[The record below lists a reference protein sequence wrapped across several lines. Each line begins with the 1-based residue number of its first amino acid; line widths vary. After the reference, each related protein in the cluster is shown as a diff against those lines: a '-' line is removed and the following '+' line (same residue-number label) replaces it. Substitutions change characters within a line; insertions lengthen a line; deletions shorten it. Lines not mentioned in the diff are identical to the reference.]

1 MNFDKHLAT
10 YLYEHQFISLP
21 GIGEFRLDN
30 PIRFGNEEE
39 KKNFFPSEGIH
50 FTYNRK
56 ATTQP
61 EFVQYIRSF
70 IAKPVSLI
78 ESDVEDYA
86 LQIVDWLNIG
96 KPYTIEGIGTLT
108 KLQTGQIEFS
118 LGVSKIENISSIIAS
133 IAHKESSFEGL
144 VVETNQ
150 KSNINIKRLALIL
163 ATVLIIGL
171 VIWGVSFYVNQ
182 SKQNVVEEQKDTLI
196 TTPVNA
202 TEIIAKPNVDTGAK
216 PTTLITDTVRYKMYF
231 LASKY
236 KEKTDKLFAYWSK
249 LEKVNRDELLVNDT
263 MRYRLF
269 IYKKAVPKD
278 TAIVKKKLAVYFKH
292 AITIELAQ

>member
-10 YLYEHQFISLP
+10 YLYEHQFVSLP
-21 GIGEFRLDN
+21 HIGEFRLDK
-30 PIRFGNEEE
+30 PISFLNEEE
-39 KKNFFPSEGIH
+39 KRNFFPAEGIH
-50 FTYNRK
+50 FSYNRK
-56 ATTQP
+56 AVVQA

-118 LGVSKIENISSIIAS
+118 VGVSKIENISSIIAS

-144 VVETNQ
+144 VVESAKKN
-150 KSNINIKRLALIL
+150 NINFKRLGLIL
-163 ATVLIIGL
+163 IAVAVIGL
-171 VIWGVSFYVNQ
+171 VIWGVSFYLNQ
-182 SKQNVVEEQKDTLI
+182 SKQNDLVEKKDTI
-196 TTPVNA
+196 IAPVNI
-202 TEIIAKPNVDTGAK
+202 TEIIAKPNVDTVAK
-216 PTTLITDTVRYKMYF
+216 PITPITDTVRYKMYF

-278 TAIVKKKLAVYFKH
+278 TAELKKKLAVYFKH
-292 AITIELAQ
+292 AITIELAR

>member
-1 MNFDKHLAT
+1 MNFDKYFAS
-10 YLYEHQFISLP
+10 YLYEHQVISLP
-21 GIGEFRLDN
+21 NIGEFHLDK
-30 PIRFGNEEE
+30 PIDFLREDE
-39 KKNFFPSEGIH
+39 KINFYPQAGIH
-50 FTYNRK
+50 FTYKRS
-56 ATTQP
+56 AMIQT

-70 IAKPVSLI
+70 FPAKPVSLV
-78 ESDVEDYA
+78 ESDVKDYT

-118 LGVSKIENISSIIAS
+118 FGVSKIENISSIVAS

-144 VVETNQ
+144 VVEPTKKN
-150 KSNINIKRLALIL
+150 SINFKRLALIL
-163 ATVLIIGL
+163 ATVVIIGL

-182 SKQNVVEEQKDTLI
+182 SKQNDLVEKKDTI
-196 TTPVNA
+196 IAPVNT
-202 TEIIAKPNVDTGAK
+202 TEIIAKPIT
-216 PTTLITDTVRYKMYF
+216 PITDTIRYKIYF

-269 IYKKAVPKD
+269 IYKKTVPKD
-278 TAIVKKKLAVYFKH
+278 TAELKKKLAVYFKH
-292 AITIELAQ
+292 AITVELAQ